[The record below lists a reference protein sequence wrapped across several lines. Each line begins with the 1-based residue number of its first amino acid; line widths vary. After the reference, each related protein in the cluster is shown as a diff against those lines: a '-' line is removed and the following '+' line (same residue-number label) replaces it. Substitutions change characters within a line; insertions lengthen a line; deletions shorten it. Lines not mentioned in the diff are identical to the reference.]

1 MDFRLT
7 QTQPGPC
14 IIARHGSTWMVAMLT
29 STKRTLPLLG
39 GNQLT
44 FFLFGQEARINGDRG
59 MGQTDKSVPP
69 CHGVTKTLIPTC
81 ESEE

>member
-7 QTQPGPC
+7 QTQHC
-14 IIARHGSTWMVAMLT
+14 IVAWFHSDGGNAHLNL
-29 STKRTLPLLG
+29 TKRTLPLLG